1 MSKSSVALLDR
12 LVCLTQLVRHC
23 GVPVRYENVHGQH
36 GEPRGY
42 RVRVSKIISTWIG
55 DGWRVVTVVPNQPSA
70 TTHDSADCAQIQF
83 RTSSPSEFGS
93 ADGCKVSLLSSA
105 PTAIQTEVAAQLEKL
120 VEGAEH
126 GIDLLRVAFYRMR
139 YSLRLSLSR
148 KDISSLAW
156 SMMGKARS
164 PLLSW

>member
-1 MSKSSVALLDR
+1 MGGMASQELPSKGVEDYLYMDWR
-12 LVCLTQLVRHC
+12 QL
-23 GVPVRYENVHGQH
+23 E
-36 GEPRGY
+36 
-42 RVRVSKIISTWIG
+42 S
-55 DGWRVVTVVPNQPSA
+55 VTVVPNQPSA

-126 GIDLLRVAFYRMR
+126 GIDLLRV
-139 YSLRLSLSR
+139 
-148 KDISSLAW
+148 ISDA
-156 SMMGKARS
+156 
-164 PLLSW
+164 LLVEVEPESKGHLKQQA